1 MLKRLPKPQDI
12 LSVYAVI
19 MSMLFAWSLLLFF
32 WYLASWAHFMTVGDI
47 VGVFSYV
54 MASSFIESLA
64 FLLFLLVV
72 CFLLPQNLFR
82 DDFVVRGTVISV
94 CVIGMI
100 MIYFRITN
108 TNISDLLFSWV
119 GLGAALAIIAVS
131 LFMTKFKRVR
141 DILVSLSDRLTVFL
155 YIFIPLSIFS
165 MLVVAIRNIF

>member
-1 MLKRLPKPQDI
+1 MLKRLPKLKDI

-47 VGVFSYV
+47 IGVFSYV
-54 MASSFIESLA
+54 MVSSFIESLA
-64 FLLFLLVV
+64 FLLLLLVL
-72 CFLLPQNLFR
+72 CFLLPRNFFL
-82 DDFVVRGTVISV
+82 DDFVIRGTTVTV

-108 TNISDLLFSWV
+108 ANISDFLFSWI
-119 GLGAALAIIAVS
+119 GLTAALAIIAVS
-131 LFMTKFKRVR
+131 LFATKFKRVR
-141 DILVSLSDRLTVFL
+141 DMLVSLSDRLMVFL

-165 MLVVAIRNIF
+165 VLVVAIRNIF